1 MRSTCPI
8 AVALLLGL
16 LPVVAQEATASL
28 TGKVEDQSGV
38 SIPHALA
45 ELRSERFPSR
55 TTRADTSGVY
65 GFANLPSGEYTLHL
79 GSPGFK
85 QLQVNS
91 IRVSEGEQKSLPL
104 VQLEI
109 SSGCSHPPFLDHLRL
124 LSSEEAVGNFRG
136 TLLVDR
142 GPVKAKAPPV
152 AGADMTLT
160 CAKDSVCGETKT
172 DSNGEFVFTD
182 LPAGIFKVRVR
193 YPGFYPLDVPNI
205 EVKARF
211 ESVYWPLYVERC
223 PKGNCDPRR
232 RPRKPVGYCE

>member
-1 MRSTCPI
+1 MQQCWT
-8 AVALLLGL
+8 VAACLLFVL
-16 LPVVAQEATASL
+16 LPAFAQATASL

-55 TTRADTSGVY
+55 TTQADISGVY

-85 QLQVNS
+85 QLQVDF
-91 IRVSEGEQKSLPL
+91 RVSEGEQKSLPL

-109 SSGCSHPPFLDHLRL
+109 SLGCSHQPFLDHLRL
-124 LSSEEAVGNFRG
+124 LSSEKAVGNFRG

-142 GPVKAKAPPV
+142 GPVKTKAPPV
-152 AGADMTLT
+152 AGADMKLT
-160 CAKDSVCGETKT
+160 CANDSVCRETKA

-211 ESVYWPLYVERC
+211 ESVYWPLFVERC

-232 RPRKPVGYCE
+232 RPKKPVWYCE